1 MTYKAFLCGIGVGI
15 CSMINSVRIHYLLS
29 PAVVGKAIV
38 GAGFPQ
44 SRGGATATK
53 EAVGRLRHE
62 DGAWGVRAVKR
73 KNESGGLIFR
83 RWNKR
88 PGDAVSASAVDSP
101 HWGSL
106 LSTMHSMGHTED
118 QTTNHLLENAVEISQ
133 LVFK

>member
-1 MTYKAFLCGIGVGI
+1 MFDDKFCSDTLRTLPCCGGESDCG
-15 CSMINSVRIHYLLS
+15 S
-29 PAVVGKAIV
+29 
-38 GAGFPQ
+38 GFPQ

-62 DGAWGVRAVKR
+62 DGVGGVRAVKR

-101 HWGSL
+101 HRRSL